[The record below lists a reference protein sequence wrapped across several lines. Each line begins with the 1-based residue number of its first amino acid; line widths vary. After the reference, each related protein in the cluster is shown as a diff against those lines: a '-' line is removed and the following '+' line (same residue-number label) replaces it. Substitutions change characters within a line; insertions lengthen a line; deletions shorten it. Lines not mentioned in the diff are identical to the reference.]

1 MSMTPT
7 VTPEHEWLRRL
18 VGQWR
23 AEGSAEMGEGQPA
36 ETWKGEETM
45 RAIGDVWVQGEGRGE
60 TPGGGT
66 STTQMTLGYDPARKR
81 FVGTFLGSMMTNLWV
96 YEGKLDES
104 GKVLTL
110 DTEGPDFTQP
120 GKTAKYQD
128 IIEII
133 SPDHRTLS
141 SQTIGPDGQWVRF
154 MTAHYRRK

>member
-81 FVGTFLGSMMTNLWV
+81 FVGTFLGSMMTHLWV
-96 YEGKLDES
+96 YEGQLDAA

-110 DTEGPDFTQP
+110 DTVGPDFTDPTKMQ
-120 GKTAKYQD
+120 KYQD
-128 IIEII
+128 IIELV
-133 SPDHRTLS
+133 SPDHRVLR
-141 SQTIGPDGQWVRF
+141 SQVQQADGTWMPF
-154 MTAHYRRK
+154 MRADYRRV